1 LTGTSGSGFPS
12 GHAAHSILYPWLA
25 VTLAIRLR
33 PGMVGGTALLVT
45 GFVIAALVGLS
56 RVYLRVH
63 YLSDVT
69 SGWALGAA
77 GVCACACVAMVVA
90 HLRNNA
96 ERDVVPGARD

>member
-1 LTGTSGSGFPS
+1 V
-12 GHAAHSILYPWLA
+12 LYPWLA

-45 GFVIAALVGLS
+45 GFVIAIVVGLS

-63 YLSDVT
+63 YMSDVT

-77 GVCACACVAMVVA
+77 AFCACAAVAMVIT
-90 HLRNNA
+90 HLRQNSA
-96 ERDVVPGARD
+96 GDVVSGDRD